1 MVRGAMRGDATL
13 GDPFMRSRSS
23 ILLALICLV
32 ALVAVG
38 CGGESSSKPS
48 AEVTKLLGDTFGS
61 NKPVSSGR
69 IDVRLAADTTGV
81 AGLQGPLD
89 LRFTGP
95 FQSQGAGKT
104 AKFDF
109 DLALRRGGST
119 LHAGAVSTGD
129 KGYLKL
135 VGNAYRLDDKAF
147 ASLQQSGS
155 QAATSATKKSGG
167 LSLSKLGIDPR
178 RWLTDAKQEGTEQ
191 VAGTPTIHV
200 SSGIEVGPM
209 LADVNRLL
217 AKAGNLGA
225 AAAAGQSVPTS
236 LDAATRTKIEKS
248 VKQAHLDVWTGKT
261 DHALRRIRV
270 NVTFDVPAKLRATGS
285 KPEKGTIGLDLTIA
299 GLNEAQAI
307 GAPANPKP
315 ISELTAALQQV
326 LAQAQAQG
334 GTAGSGSGS
343 GSASQ
348 PKYDAC
354 VQAAGSDIAKAQQC
368 APLL

>member
-1 MVRGAMRGDATL
+1 
-13 GDPFMRSRSS
+13 MRSRSS
-23 ILLALICLV
+23 ILLALVCLA
-32 ALVAVG
+32 ALVVAG

-48 AEVTKLLGDTFGS
+48 PEVTKLLGDTFGS
-61 NKPVSSGR
+61 NKPVTSGR
-69 IDVRLAADTTGV
+69 LDVRLAADTVGV
-81 AGLQGPLD
+81 AGLSGPLD
-89 LRFTGP
+89 LRFAGP

-147 ASLQQSGS
+147 ASLQKSGS
-155 QAATSATKKSGG
+155 QAADSATKKNGG
-167 LSLSKLGIDPR
+167 ISLGKLGIDPR
-178 RWLTDAKQEGTEQ
+178 RWLTDAKQEGTED

-200 SSGIEVGPM
+200 SSGIKVGPM

-217 AKAGNLGA
+217 AKAGNVGA

-248 VKQAHLDVWTGKT
+248 VKKAHLDVWTGKT

-270 NVTFDVPAKLRATGS
+270 DVKFDVPEKLRAAGS
-285 KPEKGTIGLDLTIA
+285 NAEKGTITLDLTLA
-299 GLNEAQAI
+299 GLNEPQAI

-315 ISELTAALQQV
+315 IGDLTAALQQV
-326 LAQAQAQG
+326 LAQAQSQGQAQG
-334 GTAGSGSGS
+334 GATSGS
-343 GSASQ
+343 GSASSSQ

-368 APLL
+368 APLLGQ